1 MDTRDDAR
9 EARSARANASR
20 ARAFGSG
27 KLEKTRGR
35 TGSTHQFAREGAQ
48 VQVRRVQVPQRR
60 VAVPDVD
67 ESVVVLV
74 GSVVV
79 RVRGR
84 VRVRVRPLVLGLA
97 HGLVFHV
104 RVGAPVSEGEI
115 LRVTRRVVV
124 RRAVRGAAT
133 RVLLGVNVVLR
144 DERFGGVGVFH
155 LLVALGRRRLL
166 GAVGARVLSN
176 PTSHLGGVLLCRL
189 IHRHGGVRRR
199 SLLRRLWMDGLEAR
213 ARWRSLE
220 RHRPVAHVSSE
231 CASTR
236 RSSRLWRGARF
247 WSRETPFSRESRVL
261 EITIA
266 NSGESVGDDLDSG
279 VIPNSKLRWSSQ
291 RCVSIREG
299 TALAACRA
307 L

>member
-9 EARSARANASR
+9 EARSARAKASR

-84 VRVRVRPLVLGLA
+84 VRGRVRPLVLGLA
-97 HGLVFHV
+97 HGLVFRV

-176 PTSHLGGVLLCRL
+176 PTSHLGGSAVSP
-189 IHRHGGVRRR
+189 HPSSRRGASPKSAPASLDGR
-199 SLLRRLWMDGLEAR
+199 SRSARAVAIARATSPGRSCLLRVRVDAALVSVVAR
-213 ARWRSLE
+213 SEVLVAGNTFFARVTS
-220 RHRPVAHVSSE
+220 A
-231 CASTR
+231 
-236 RSSRLWRGARF
+236 
-247 WSRETPFSRESRVL
+247 
-261 EITIA
+261 
-266 NSGESVGDDLDSG
+266 
-279 VIPNSKLRWSSQ
+279 
-291 RCVSIREG
+291 
-299 TALAACRA
+299 
-307 L
+307 

>member
-1 MDTRDDAR
+1 M
-9 EARSARANASR
+9 
-20 ARAFGSG
+20 
-27 KLEKTRGR
+27 
-35 TGSTHQFAREGAQ
+35 
-48 VQVRRVQVPQRR
+48 
-60 VAVPDVD
+60 
-67 ESVVVLV
+67 
-74 GSVVV
+74 
-79 RVRGR
+79 
-84 VRVRVRPLVLGLA
+84 
-97 HGLVFHV
+97 
-104 RVGAPVSEGEI
+104 
-115 LRVTRRVVV
+115 V

-133 RVLLGVNVVLR
+133 RVLLGVNVVLG

-176 PTSHLGGVLLCRL
+176 PTSHLGGSAVSP

-213 ARWRSLE
+213 AVAIARATSPGRSCLL
-220 RHRPVAHVSSE
+220 RVRVDAALVSVVARSE
-231 CASTR
+231 VLVAGNT
-236 RSSRLWRGARF
+236 F
-247 WSRETPFSRESRVL
+247 FSRESRVL